1 MLLVCRQPSQV
12 LYNTAWRDLRYF
24 VPSSLTAFSMHVLRQ
39 AEYQV
44 VIGQLS
50 YKQIADNFNHM
61 HSCHLDPSL
70 VSHS

>member
-39 AEYQV
+39 TDNQV
-44 VIGQLS
+44 VLLGVFAPKTTAKFML
-50 YKQIADNFNHM
+50 
-61 HSCHLDPSL
+61 LDVFFEIL
-70 VSHS
+70 